1 MSLIRQIWILI
12 LSTILL
18 SCAGSVIVSVLT
30 ARNSMETQL
39 SVKNNDNAQ
48 SLALSLSHQGQDA
61 ALLGIAISA
70 QFDTGHYQS
79 IILRAPDGQTRY
91 SRVAGEV
98 PSPAPAWFVKLVP
111 IRPAAGLGQVLN
123 GWSQIGTL
131 EVVSQAAFAY
141 SGLWSASVSIT
152 LWTFA
157 IGLVAALL
165 GHLTVQRLRRQ
176 LDDVVEQADAL
187 TQRRFIHVR
196 EPRTPELRRV
206 VQAMNQMVGRV
217 RQIFSEQAEQVDQL
231 RVQASCDPLTG
242 ISHRRHFLASFE
254 SHLGRE
260 ESPGAAQLVLIRVM
274 RLADINRALGH
285 QRTDQLLR
293 AMAHVLG
300 ESGSQG
306 VAPSCFGRL
315 NGADFAVMYPHADER
330 DDQAVELL
338 DRLRRCL
345 ADTPGVTV
353 VVSSIGCRSGLTVG
367 ELLTKADMG
376 LAEAESKGDFT
387 YIANGLE
394 PAPMQGGEDR
404 WRKTLQATLLA
415 ARVQLMQFPV
425 SDRQG
430 VVIHTECPMR
440 LQLEEGGAFE
450 PAARWLPFALR
461 TGMSCDVDM
470 AAVALAVTAIASD
483 GQPRGVNLS
492 PQSLAHPQFLPRLR
506 DRIVA
511 AGAAARHL
519 WIEVDES
526 VLARHPEELIE
537 LCRQL
542 RPLGV
547 RLGLEH
553 AGDRLSSIGL
563 LLELGLDYVKLSS
576 GWASGVQHDTARRAW
591 LRSSVA
597 MLHGVGLKVF
607 VEGVRDVEDLPEL
620 WACGVDGV
628 TGPAVK

>member
-1 MSLIRQIWILI
+1 MPLIRQIWILI
-12 LSTILL
+12 LGTIVL
-18 SCAGSVIVSVLT
+18 SCAGSVIVSVWT
-30 ARNSMETQL
+30 ARNSLETQL

-48 SLALSLSHQGQDA
+48 SLALSLSHQGEDA
-61 ALLGIAISA
+61 ALLGISISA

-79 IILRAPDGQTRY
+79 ILLRTPDGRTRY

-98 PSPAPAWFVKLVP
+98 PSPAPAWFVRMVP

-123 GWSQIGTL
+123 GWTQIGSL
-131 EVVSQAAFAY
+131 EVVSQSAFAY
-141 SGLWSASVSIT
+141 AGLWAASVRIT
-152 LWTFA
+152 LWTVG
-157 IGLVAALL
+157 IGLAAAIV
-165 GHLTVQRLRRQ
+165 GHLAVRRLRRQ

-187 TQRRFIHVR
+187 TQRRFVR
-196 EPRTPELRRV
+196 VQEPRTPELRRV
-206 VQAMNQMVGRV
+206 AQAMNHMVV
-217 RQIFSEQAEQVDQL
+217 RINEIFSEQATQVEQL

-242 ISHRRHFLASFE
+242 ISHRQHFLASFE
-254 SHLGRE
+254 SYLGRE
-260 ESPGAAQLVLIRVM
+260 ESSTVAQLVLVRVM
-274 RLADINRALGH
+274 RLADINRSLGH
-285 QRTDQLLR
+285 QRTDQLLHGV
-293 AMAHVLG
+293 AHALG
-300 ESGSQG
+300 ETGSQG
-306 VAPSCFGRL
+306 LPSCFGRL
-315 NGADFAVMYPHADER
+315 NGADFAVVYPHANAR

-338 DRLRRCL
+338 ARLRQGL
-345 ADTPGVTV
+345 ADTPGAAV
-353 VVSSIGCRSGLTVG
+353 VVSSIGCRPGLAMG

-376 LAEAESKGDFT
+376 LAEAEAKGDFT

-404 WRKTLQATLLA
+404 WRKTLLETLLE
-415 ARVQLMQFPV
+415 ARVQLMPFPV
-425 SDRQG
+425 CDRQG
-430 VVIHTECPMR
+430 EVLHLECPMR
-440 LQLEEGGAFE
+440 LQLEVDGPFE

-461 TGMSCDVDM
+461 TGMGCDVDM

-483 GQPRGVNLS
+483 GRPRGVNLS

-506 DRIVA
+506 ERLKA
-511 AGAAARHL
+511 AGSAAHHL
-519 WIEVDES
+519 WIEVDEVALERQPD
-526 VLARHPEELIE
+526 VLME

-547 RLGLEH
+547 QLGLEH

-576 GWASGVQHDTARRAW
+576 NWVSGVRHDSARRAW

-607 VEGVRDVEDLPEL
+607 VEGVRDADDLPEL